1 MRSNIVTRS
10 RRFSLA
16 VVVALSM
23 LTLSL
28 PTISCPAWA
37 AGPDDPS
44 ADEIG
49 GKAKPY
55 LDRDDRVDDT
65 AILPAPPAPGSA
77 GDKDDRDTFT
87 ATRRLEGTPRWRLA
101 TSDADRRPVS
111 VLRDFSCAIGATID
125 PAQAPT
131 LMTMLDRSYRDV
143 EKSIKRVK
151 ALYHRSRP
159 LAGNQASVC
168 EPRSKHLE
176 TSFSFPSGHA
186 TQGWATALIL
196 ADLAPERTAAILD
209 RGRIYGESRVVCG
222 AHWASDVEAS
232 RLAGAALFRALQSDS
247 AFRADLDRA
256 RQELVAAR
264 KAPSPTDPETCAR
277 EADAVAHPPQP

>member
-1 MRSNIVTRS
+1 MATR
-10 RRFSLA
+10 RRAFLLTM
-16 VVVALSM
+16 VVALSI
-23 LTLSL
+23 LTMSG
-28 PTISCPAWA
+28 TTWA

-65 AILPAPPAPGSA
+65 AILPAPPVPGSA
-77 GDKDDRDTFT
+77 ADKADRDTFA
-87 ATRRLEGTPRWRLA
+87 ATRHLEGTPRWRLA

-111 VLRDFSCAIGATID
+111 VLRDFSCAMGMTVD
-125 PAQAPT
+125 PSMAPV
-131 LMTMLDRSYRDV
+131 LMIMLDRSYRDV

-151 ALYHRSRP
+151 ALYHRARP
-159 LAGNQASVC
+159 LAGNEAPVC

-176 TSFSFPSGHA
+176 TSYSFPSGHA
-186 TQGWATALIL
+186 TQGWATALVL
-196 ADLAPERTAAILD
+196 ADLVPDRATAIMD

-222 AHWASDVEAS
+222 AHWASDIVAS
-232 RLAGAALFRALQSDS
+232 RLAGAALYKALQSDP
-247 AFRADLDRA
+247 AFRSDLDQA
-256 RQELVAAR
+256 RQELAAAR
-264 KAPSPTDPETCAR
+264 RAPSSSDPETLDPETCAR

>member
-1 MRSNIVTRS
+1 MTK
-10 RRFSLA
+10 RFLPAKSHAASLA
-16 VVVALSM
+16 VAAALS
-23 LTLSL
+23 LLSL
-28 PTISCPAWA
+28 SCPTRA

-55 LDRDDRVDDT
+55 IDRDDRVDDT
-65 AILPAPPAPGSA
+65 AILPAPPTPGSA
-77 GDKDDRDTFT
+77 ADKDDRDTFT
-87 ATRRLEGTPRWRLA
+87 ATRHLEGTPRWMLA

-111 VLRDFSCAIGATID
+111 VLRDFSCAIGAAID
-125 PAQAPT
+125 PSRAPA

-143 EKSIKRVK
+143 EKSIKSVK
-151 ALYHRSRP
+151 ALYHRARP
-159 LAGNQASVC
+159 LAGNEAPVC

-176 TSFSFPSGHA
+176 TSYSFPSGHA

-196 ADLAPERTAAILD
+196 ADLVPDRSTAIMD

-222 AHWASDVEAS
+222 AHWASDVAAS
-232 RLAGAALFRALQSDS
+232 RLAGSALFKALQSDP
-247 AFRADLDRA
+247 AFRSDLDRA

-264 KAPSPTDPETCAR
+264 KEPSPTDPETCAR
-277 EADAVAHPPQP
+277 EADAVAHPPQPRGP

>member
-1 MRSNIVTRS
+1 MTWACRCHSSVVAAL
-10 RRFSLA
+10 FLLSLA
-16 VVVALSM
+16 S
-23 LTLSL
+23 
-28 PTISCPAWA
+28 PTWA

-65 AILPAPPAPGSA
+65 AILPAPPAPGTA
-77 GDKDDRDTFT
+77 ADRDDHDTFT

-111 VLRDFSCAIGATID
+111 VLRDFSCAMGATID
-125 PAQAPT
+125 PSEAPG
-131 LMTMLDRSYRDV
+131 LMTILDRSYRDV

-151 ALYHRSRP
+151 ALYHRARP
-159 LAGNQASVC
+159 LAGNEAPVC

-176 TSFSFPSGHA
+176 TSYSFPSGHA
-186 TQGWATALIL
+186 TQAWATALIL
-196 ADLAPERTAAILD
+196 ADLVPDRTAAIMD
-209 RGRIYGESRVVCG
+209 RGRVYGESRVVCG
-222 AHWASDVEAS
+222 AHWASDVAAS
-232 RLAGAALFRALQSDS
+232 RLAGAALFKALQSDP

-277 EADAVAHPPQP
+277 EADAVAHPPQPRGP

>member
-1 MRSNIVTRS
+1 M
-10 RRFSLA
+10 SLG
-16 VVVALSM
+16 VVAALF
-23 LTLSL
+23 LLSL
-28 PTISCPAWA
+28 SCPTRA

-65 AILPAPPAPGSA
+65 AILPAPPVPGSA
-77 GDKDDRDTFT
+77 ADKDDHDTFT

-111 VLRDFSCAIGATID
+111 VLRDFSCAMGATID
-125 PAQAPT
+125 PSEAPG
-131 LMTMLDRSYRDV
+131 LMTILDRSYRDV

-151 ALYHRSRP
+151 ALYHRARP
-159 LAGNQASVC
+159 LAGNEAPVC

-176 TSFSFPSGHA
+176 TSYSFPSGHA
-186 TQGWATALIL
+186 TQAWATALIL
-196 ADLAPERTAAILD
+196 ADLVPDRTAAIMD
-209 RGRIYGESRVVCG
+209 RGRVYGESRVVCG
-222 AHWASDVEAS
+222 AHWASDVAAS
-232 RLAGAALFRALQSDS
+232 RLAGAALFKALQSDP

-264 KAPSPTDPETCAR
+264 KAPRPTDPETCAR

>member
-1 MRSNIVTRS
+1 MEPVVVTRP
-10 RRFSLA
+10 RRFFL
-16 VVVALSM
+16 VFVVALSM
-23 LTLSL
+23 L
-28 PTISCPAWA
+28 PMSCPPRA

-65 AILPAPPAPGSA
+65 AILPAPPVPGSA
-77 GDKDDRDTFT
+77 ADKVDRDTFAT
-87 ATRRLEGTPRWRLA
+87 TRRLEGTPRWILA

-111 VLRDFSCAIGATID
+111 VLRDFSCALGETVD
-125 PAQAPT
+125 PSQAPV
-131 LMTMLDRSYRDV
+131 LMTLLDRSYRDV

-151 ALYHRSRP
+151 ALYHRARP
-159 LAGNQASVC
+159 LAGNEAPVC

-176 TSFSFPSGHA
+176 TSYSFPSGHA

-196 ADLAPERTAAILD
+196 ADLVPDRATAIMD
-209 RGRIYGESRVVCG
+209 RGRVYGESRVVCG
-222 AHWASDVEAS
+222 AHWASDIAAS
-232 RLAGAALFRALQSDS
+232 RLAGAALFKALESDP
-247 AFRADLDRA
+247 AFRADLDQA
-256 RQELVAAR
+256 RQELVVAR
-264 KAPSPTDPETCAR
+264 KTASASDPEISNPESCAR